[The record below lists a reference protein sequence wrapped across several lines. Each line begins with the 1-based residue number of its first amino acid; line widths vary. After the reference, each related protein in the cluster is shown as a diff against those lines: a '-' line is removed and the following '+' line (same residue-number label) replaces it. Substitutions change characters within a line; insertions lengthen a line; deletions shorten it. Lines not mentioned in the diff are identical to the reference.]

1 MKIAQ
6 IAPLMESVPP
16 RLYGGTERI
25 VSYLTDELVR
35 LGHEVTLFA
44 SADSVTAAELVS
56 CASMALRLDSNVR
69 DPIPYYML
77 MLDRVRELAEEFDI
91 LHFHI
96 DQFHFPLFR
105 QMADRTVTTLHGRQ
119 DLPDLKPLYLGFSE
133 MPLVSISNDQR
144 RPIANA
150 NFVAT
155 VHHGIP
161 TNLHTPIYN
170 PRGGYVAFLGRI
182 SPEKRPD
189 RAIRI
194 ARTLG
199 IPLKIAAKVDKVDEA
214 YFREK
219 IAPLLSDP
227 GVEFIGEINERS
239 KTEFLGEA
247 QALLFPIDWPEPFG
261 LVMIEAMA
269 CGTPVLAFRQ
279 GSVSEIIDQGV
290 TGAIV
295 DTMDEAV
302 RMLPRGDC
310 ARSPRRSA
318 TVRATIFVRAHG
330 HGLCCAL
337 PFAAQAAVH
346 IGARDDRAAATTGI
360 GKKVEWTGSSRRSS
374 APRCRNGCSTLI
386 SPLTCGD
393 FRLRSQ

>member
-16 RLYGGTERI
+16 QLYGGTERI

-44 SADSVTAAELVS
+44 SADSTTAAELVG
-56 CASMALRLDSNVR
+56 CAPTALRLDRNVR
-69 DPIPYYML
+69 DSIPYYML
-77 MLDRVRELAEEFDI
+77 MLDKVRRRADEFDI

-96 DQFHFPLFR
+96 DQFHFPMFR
-105 QMADRTVTTLHGRQ
+105 EIANRTVTTLHGRQ
-119 DLPDLKPLYLGFSE
+119 DIPDLKPLYLGFSE
-133 MPLVSISNDQR
+133 MPLVSISNGQR
-144 RPIANA
+144 RPVANA

-161 TNLHTPIYN
+161 TNLHQPNYN
-170 PRGGYVAFLGRI
+170 PRGGYLAFLGRL

-199 IPLKIAAKVDKVDEA
+199 ISLKIAAKVDKVDEA

-227 GVEFIGEINERS
+227 GIEFIGEINES
-239 KTEFLGEA
+239 CKAEFLGEA

-269 CGTPVLAFRQ
+269 CGTPVLAFRH
-279 GSVSEIIDQGV
+279 GSVSEIVDQGV
-290 TGAIV
+290 TGALV

-302 RMLPRGDC
+302 TMLPQVLALDRH
-310 ARSPRRSA
+310 
-318 TVRATIFVRAHG
+318 FVRKRFERRFSSRRMATDYVALYRSLLKRPSISGRETTMPLPTPMLAKELNGQDLHG
-330 HGLCCAL
+330 
-337 PFAAQAAVH
+337 AAQARGP
-346 IGARDDRAAATTGI
+346 I
-360 GKKVEWTGSSRRSS
+360 
-374 APRCRNGCSTLI
+374 
-386 SPLTCGD
+386 
-393 FRLRSQ
+393 